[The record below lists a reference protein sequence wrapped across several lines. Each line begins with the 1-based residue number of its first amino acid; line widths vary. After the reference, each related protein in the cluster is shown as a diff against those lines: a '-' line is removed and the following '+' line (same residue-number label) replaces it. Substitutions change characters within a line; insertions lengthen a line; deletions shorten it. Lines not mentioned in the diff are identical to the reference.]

1 MIREKLF
8 EYGDRFDENFP
19 MFLFR
24 STPEEE
30 VIRIIDKC
38 IENGKP
44 YEEPDS
50 YDPEAALY

>member
-8 EYGDRFDENFP
+8 EYADRFDENFP